1 MRERLPSNYSADRN
15 RGLRLTGNLSGE
27 IREKF
32 PKELHI
38 EEGAL
43 RDRFEKCGAPFSQR
57 RVKSATPSWLPKWY
71 HRQIYHSRFKSTSG
85 VAARRDGHPRRDGHS
100 RGFNY
105 LEEPVPEEPVPQ
117 RSREREKEIKKA
129 ADHR

>member
-15 RGLRLTGNLSGE
+15 RGLRLTGNLRGE

-85 VAARRDGHPRRDGHS
+85 VAARRDGHPR
-100 RGFNY
+100 GFNY
-105 LEEPVPEEPVPQ
+105 LGRASAPEVKGK
-117 RSREREKEIKKA
+117 RKRNEKSC
-129 ADHR
+129 